1 METLLFTVLSQTF
14 TFPFS
19 MLILCK
25 NLSVITSRWMLFFFF
40 FLKCYW
46 LYSLYNDVMCLVLL
60 VLFKG
65 LRLRIAFLWND
76 VNIREVLAVV
86 SHIFF
91 LAGIILLTLSK
102 PALSSTQVVQTQAL
116 DIYIMPVSHCTEF
129 CVLSRST
136 ASSFYFFL
144 LYYSFFICNTCL
156 K

>member
-40 FLKCYW
+40 FEMLLTVFFIQWRYVPCFVSFIQGPQITNCLLMKWCEYKR
-46 LYSLYNDVMCLVLL
+46 SLGC
-60 VLFKG
+60 G
-65 LRLRIAFLWND
+65 LTY
-76 VNIREVLAVV
+76 
-86 SHIFF
+86 FF

-129 CVLSRST
+129 CVLSHST